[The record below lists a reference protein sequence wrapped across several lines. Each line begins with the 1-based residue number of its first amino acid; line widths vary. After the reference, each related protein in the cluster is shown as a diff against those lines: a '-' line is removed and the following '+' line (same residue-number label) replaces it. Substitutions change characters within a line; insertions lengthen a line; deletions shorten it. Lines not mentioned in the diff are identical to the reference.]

1 MDVCRRRARLLD
13 STTSFGHKLRVHLW
27 WLLVLEIIPASRLMI
42 GLLRTLFGCK
52 FLRNAAKGT
61 NGFQMPF
68 YHGSTRS
75 QDLFIR
81 KIMSEVKEAVSIEPK
96 VNLHPTIQQQTNY
109 SRIRLGKMPLACH
122 RVDAF
127 VGKQRARLYIYYIKE
142 PSKSREL
149 YNKYIFCLR
158 ILLLI
163 DRAIGAGIWHREALW
178 YDREAKRTPRKC
190 KVFVWSDRQA
200 DQNSRVTH
208 CRIKVS
214 DYQSHFTIA
223 MICLTQKA
231 PMPNLELFLI
241 VNMRVIWGTRQSAS
255 YKASST
261 VWKGNLRYNG
271 FVNAYAVWGI

>member
-1 MDVCRRRARLLD
+1 
-13 STTSFGHKLRVHLW
+13 
-27 WLLVLEIIPASRLMI
+27 MI

-163 DRAIGAGIWHREALW
+163 DRAIGAGI
-178 YDREAKRTPRKC
+178 
-190 KVFVWSDRQA
+190 
-200 DQNSRVTH
+200 
-208 CRIKVS
+208 
-214 DYQSHFTIA
+214 
-223 MICLTQKA
+223 
-231 PMPNLELFLI
+231 
-241 VNMRVIWGTRQSAS
+241 
-255 YKASST
+255 
-261 VWKGNLRYNG
+261 
-271 FVNAYAVWGI
+271 